1 MRDLYGNGGSKIREL
16 CFLFTEKEKEKKR
29 AADKEIKRAE
39 QADNVLGTIYL
50 TFPSF
55 LLPHSMGDWPT

>member
-1 MRDLYGNGGSKIREL
+1 MAMGSKI
-16 CFLFTEKEKEKKR
+16 CFLFTEKEKEKR
-29 AADKEIKRAE
+29 AADKEINEIKEIKRAE